1 MALMTENQSMKIS
14 EGYSFD
20 DVLLVPQYSEIHSR
34 STCNV
39 TPTLPKLQLNIPVFA
54 ANMDTICGISMVKK
68 MDSLGGCGVLHRYLP
83 ASSTHNLIQEWEE
96 DSPMLVVSVGT
107 LERDKARIIS
117 VVKSGKKNIGIC
129 VDIAHGNSKNMIDT
143 LEYIKENKD
152 FGGPVIA
159 GNVCT
164 YDGARRLF
172 DAGADIVKVGVGPGS
187 TCTTRIKT
195 GIGIPQLA
203 AIQLCAPA
211 GPIIADGG
219 IRTPGDAAKAI
230 AMGANAV
237 MVGGMLAGTDHV
249 PLYGNPEPMMQFRGM
264 ASKEAREECGQAS
277 NHTEGVSKLV
287 SKQGKGST
295 EKVIIDIVEGIMS
308 SMSYSGATTIED
320 FQEKAL
326 FVKVTPSSVKENGA
340 HHGS

>member
-1 MALMTENQSMKIS
+1 MTETQGMKIGD
-14 EGYSFD
+14 GYCFD
-20 DVLLVPQYSEIHSR
+20 DVLLVPQYSEIVSR
-34 STCNV
+34 SLCDV

-54 ANMDTICGISMVKK
+54 ANMDTICGMSMVKK
-68 MDSLGGCGVLHRYLP
+68 MASLGGCGVLHRYMP
-83 ASSTHNLIQEWEE
+83 ASSTHNIVKDWEE
-96 DSPMLVVSVGT
+96 DSPMLIVSVGT
-107 LERDKARIIS
+107 LERDKSRITS
-117 VVKSGKKNIGIC
+117 VTKSGKENIGIC
-129 VDIAHGNSKNMIDT
+129 VDIAHGNSKNMTDT
-143 LEYIKENKD
+143 LEYIQENKD

-164 YDGARRLF
+164 YDGACRLF

-203 AIQLCAPA
+203 AIQMCAPA

-219 IRTPGDAAKAI
+219 IRTPGDAVKAI
-230 AMGANAV
+230 AMGARAV

-249 PLYGNPEPMMQFRGM
+249 PNYGNPEPMLKFRGM
-264 ASKEAREECGQAS
+264 ASEEAREECGQS
-277 NHTEGVSKLV
+277 PNHAEGISVLV
-287 SKQGKGST
+287 SKKGNGST
-295 EKVIIDIVEGIMS
+295 EKVVTDIVEGIMS
-308 SMSYSGATTIED
+308 SMSYSGARNIEE

-340 HHGS
+340 HYGG